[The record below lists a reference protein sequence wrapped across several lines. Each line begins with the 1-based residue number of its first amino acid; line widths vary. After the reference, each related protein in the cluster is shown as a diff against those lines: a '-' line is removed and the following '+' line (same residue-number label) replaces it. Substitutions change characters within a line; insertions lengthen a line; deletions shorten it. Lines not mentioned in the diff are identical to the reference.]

1 MWIFGSGSSGEG
13 EGVYCL
19 TVRVMVAR
27 EMALRRNQ
35 ERPCRIRIG
44 SIGSERVEF
53 WGGNVKIMHR
63 TTLRVAAGGY
73 R

>member
-1 MWIFGSGSSGEG
+1 M
-13 EGVYCL
+13 YCL

-35 ERPCRIRIG
+35 ERPWRIRMG

-53 WGGNVKIMHR
+53 WGSKVNVVHR
-63 TTLRVAAGGY
+63 VTLRVAEADCN
-73 R
+73 